1 MLTRVLQILLILFS
15 SAVLLRAQG
24 SANPADNKQNPLLN
38 SSVNPGP
45 SVNKRSA
52 DNSSI
57 IKPIMTDNDQ
67 DMMILSMNKIYVEH
81 TYQPP
86 QPQNKHQ
93 DIKSRFVASF
103 RENIHFA
110 GFWNHYAILNFT
122 PAVNLQP
129 FDFITINASQNL
141 SCYIPIHG
149 IKEHFG
155 TLVAHGVAILA
166 VDNSVKLFFGTNR
179 ILPSIAG
186 FVLKNIIT
194 TLITA
199 SFNKQSK
206 NKVFSYN
213 NYYYSM
219 NIRF

>member
-1 MLTRVLQILLILFS
+1 MFKQVIKILFLFYCS
-15 SAVLLRAQG
+15 QVYLFAQDV
-24 SANPADNKQNPLLN
+24 AIPADKHNPLLN
-38 SSVNPGP
+38 SSIVSVPP
-45 SVNKRSA
+45 VNKKSV
-52 DNSSI
+52 DNSAI
-57 IKPIMTDNDQ
+57 IKPVMTDNDQ
-67 DMMILSMNKIYVEH
+67 DMMILSMNRIYADH
-81 TYQPP
+81 SFQQPAKKN
-86 QPQNKHQ
+86 QHQ

-110 GFWNHYAILNFT
+110 GFWDHYAVLNFT

-129 FDFITINASQNL
+129 FDFMSINASQNL

-155 TLVAHGVAILA
+155 TLVAHGAAILA
-166 VDNSVKLFFGTNR
+166 VDNSVKLFFGTGKM
-179 ILPSIAG
+179 LPSIAG

-194 TLITA
+194 TFITA
-199 SFNKQSK
+199 SFNKSSQ
-206 NKVFSYN
+206 NKVYSYN

>member
-1 MLTRVLQILLILFS
+1 MFKQVIKILVLFFCS
-15 SAVLLRAQG
+15 SAYLFAQDV
-24 SANPADNKQNPLLN
+24 AIPAGKHNPLLN

-45 SVNKRSA
+45 SVNIKKTENA
-52 DNSSI
+52 GI
-57 IKPIMTDNDQ
+57 IKPIMTDNEQ
-67 DMMILSMNKIYVEH
+67 DMMILSMNRMYVDH
-81 TYQPP
+81 SFQHP
-86 QPQNKHQ
+86 QKQNQHQ

-110 GFWNHYAILNFT
+110 GFWDHYAILNFT

-129 FDFITINASQNL
+129 FDFMTINASQNL

-155 TLVAHGVAILA
+155 TLVAHGAAILA
-166 VDNSVKLFFGTNR
+166 VDNSVKLFFGSGR
-179 ILPSIAG
+179 MLPSIAG

-199 SFNKQSK
+199 SFNKKSQ
-206 NKVFSYN
+206 NKVYSYN

-219 NIRF
+219 SIRF